1 MYITLFPQTSNILK
15 GMISK
20 QFPNSLPP
28 PPHMEKGREREM
40 EKEKSGN
47 ENEETLKHFMVILYI
62 DLFIRVRP

>member
-28 PPHMEKGREREM
+28 PPPHTEKGGEREM
-40 EKEKSGN
+40 EKK
-47 ENEETLKHFMVILYI
+47 
-62 DLFIRVRP
+62 IRKQK